1 MDKEHFIA
9 EVTNR
14 LTRLFRASKE
24 GYKIAESER
33 HRLEG
38 FIHAGIFMQVATSK
52 EMSRLL
58 EDLHYSVF
66 GKTVKERKSEKT
78 ASWSDFDI
86 NYENFDSPTFLR

>member
-1 MDKEHFIA
+1 MDKERFIT

-14 LTRLFRASKE
+14 LTQLFRASKE
-24 GYKIAESER
+24 GYKVSESER

-38 FIHAGIFMQVATSK
+38 FIQAGIFMQVATSH
-52 EMSRLL
+52 EMSQLL

-66 GKTVKERKSEKT
+66 GKTIQDRKSEKT

-86 NYENFDSPTFLR
+86 NYDSFDSPTFLR